1 MNRDGHNNV
10 RFFIGPEVEH
20 TPAFNK
26 RTLFV
31 VGKQPVD
38 DIVKFAR
45 EQKTTHIFM
54 GANHSFAVDNDSYW
68 DATITHLL
76 DRGFWVSLD
85 YEAHLHGDVL
95 KMLSKGIWQSRI
107 FVPMLSIRIPH
118 LQTSS
123 QNLTLKF
130 DDVDFKA
137 TNAGV
142 WCLNH
147 HEVTDSNRFTDW
159 QDYGSDEVLAAEE
172 VVAVVVK
179 EAERRVFSV
188 DTGNMS
194 VEEAKELVNSIK
206 NDTAAGLDTVITP
219 GNLTPAEVIN
229 TMSTIKN
236 DSEIGLDT
244 VPKKAV
250 DEVVETVTTTP
261 AAAAEAYAEGTKPK
275 KPGKQ

>member
-1 MNRDGHNNV
+1 MNRDGHNNA

-31 VGKQPVD
+31 VGKQPVA
-38 DIVKFAR
+38 DIVQFAR

-54 GANHSFAVDNDSYW
+54 GANHSFAVDHDSYW
-68 DATITHLL
+68 DTTITHLL

-159 QDYGSDEVLAAEE
+159 QDYGSDEVLAAEITTYVGSITTIE
-172 VVAVVVK
+172 N
-179 EAERRVFSV
+179 AE
-188 DTGNMS
+188 
-194 VEEAKELVNSIK
+194 EIK
-206 NDTAAGLDTVITP
+206 NNEAAGLDTVVTP

-236 DSEIGLDT
+236 DGEIGLDT

-250 DEVVETVTTTP
+250 EDVVEAVTTTP
-261 AAAAEAYAEGTKPK
+261 ADAAEAYAEGTKPPK
-275 KPGKQ
+275 KTGKK

>member
-1 MNRDGHNNV
+1 MNRDGHNNA
-10 RFFIGPEVEH
+10 RFFIGSEVEH

-31 VGKQPVD
+31 VGKQPVA
-38 DIVKFAR
+38 DIVQFAR
-45 EQKTTHIFM
+45 DQKSTHIFM
-54 GANHSFAVDNDSYW
+54 GANHSFAIDHDSYW
-68 DATITHLL
+68 DTTITHLL

-159 QDYGSDEVLAAEE
+159 QDYGSDEVLAAE
-172 VVAVVVK
+172 VAP
-179 EAERRVFSV
+179 
-188 DTGNMS
+188 
-194 VEEAKELVNSIK
+194 VEIKPSYDSEKMTEIVADK
-206 NDTAAGLDTVITP
+206 NDTAAGLDTVITT
-219 GNLTPAEVIN
+219 GNLTPAEVIS
-229 TMSTIKN
+229 TLSTIKN

-250 DEVVETVTTTP
+250 EDVVEAVTTTP
-261 AAAAEAYAEGTKPK
+261 ADAAEAYAEGTKPK
-275 KPGKQ
+275 KPGKK